1 MTEKAGS
8 ALFERLDQAMVNRG
22 LAESRSRAADQISRG
37 RVLVDGA
44 PAKKAAQKVQPASEI
59 VVDDP
64 AQHYVSRAALKLI
77 AALDHFGF
85 DPAGLHVLDVGA
97 STGGFTQVLLERG
110 ARHVTA
116 LDVGHGQLHSSLS
129 NDSQVTNLEGFNA
142 RDLKR
147 EDLAYPIEALVTDV
161 SFISLTVALPAALGL
176 AKPDAFAALLVKPQF
191 EVGRKALGKGGIV
204 RNEADARNAADRIC
218 DWLNNQPGWDV
229 KGLIPSPIRGGDG
242 NLEYL
247 AGAVKHG

>member
-1 MTEKAGS
+1 MRP

-37 RVLVDGA
+37 RVLVDGL
-44 PAKKAAQKVQPASEI
+44 PARKAAQKVQPASKI
-59 VVDDP
+59 LVDDP

-77 AALDHFGF
+77 AALDQFGF
-85 DPAGLHVLDVGA
+85 DPAGRNVLDVGA

-129 NDSQVTNLEGFNA
+129 NDARVTNLEGVNA
-142 RDLKR
+142 RALKQD
-147 EDLAYPIEALVTDV
+147 DLAYPIEALVTDV
-161 SFISLTVALPAALGL
+161 SFISLTVALPAALSL

-218 DWLNNQPGWDV
+218 DWLNDQPGWDV
-229 KGLIPSPIRGGDG
+229 KGLIPSPIFGGDG
-242 NLEYL
+242 NLEYI